1 MPSWKKVISSGSA
14 AHLLNITASNLPNIY
29 KNNVLMYDTA
39 SGVVTYFSSS
49 LDNRVYVQQ
58 SGTVRYDNTAQTPM
72 TNTIVM
78 LFNDNGTEIAPLTT
92 TDSNGNFNFARV
104 PIGNYYI
111 QFETSKPWGGVNITD
126 ALLISQHIAGNL
138 LTGIRQLAA
147 DVNGDGVIDANDID
161 LIGTAIQQELTSDVS
176 NYRVNNSITSFT
188 AGDWVFG
195 SGSGANFRGWRMVLN
210 KSVSPSL
217 GVVSTYGIPLTASAD
232 NTNLLYTALC
242 LGDVNGSY
250 TP

>member
-1 MPSWKKVISSGSA
+1 MPSWKKVILSGSA

-39 SGVVTYFSSS
+39 SGVITYFTSS

-58 SGTVRYDNTAQTPM
+58 SGSVKYDNANQTSM
-72 TNTIVM
+72 TNTTVM
-78 LFNDNGTEIAPLTT
+78 LFNDIGTQIVPSTT

-126 ALLISQHIAGNL
+126 ALRISQHIAGNL

-147 DVNGDGVIDANDID
+147 DVDGDGDID
-161 LIGTAIQQELTSDVS
+161 NDDYSSV
-176 NYRVNNSITSFT
+176 NNRVNNSILSFP
-188 AGDWVFG
+188 AGNWVFG
-195 SGSGANFRGWRMVLN
+195 SGSGANFRGWRMV
-210 KSVSPSL
+210 SSQAVSPSL
-217 GVVSTYGIPLTASAD
+217 GVVSSMGIPLTASAN
-232 NTNLLYTALC
+232 NTNLQYLALC

-250 TP
+250 TPQ

>member
-39 SGVVTYFSSS
+39 SGVITYFSSS

-58 SGTVRYDNTAQTPM
+58 SGSVKYNNTAQTLM
-72 TNTIVM
+72 TNTTVTLM
-78 LFNDNGTEIAPLTT
+78 DSNGTQIVPPTI

-104 PIGNYYI
+104 PIGNYYV
-111 QFETSKPWGGVNITD
+111 QFQTNKPWGGVTNAD
-126 ALLISQHIAGNL
+126 AGAIENHFNTVEL

-147 DVNGDGVIDANDID
+147 DVDADGDID
-161 LIGTAIQQELTSDVS
+161 NTDYSQ
-176 NYRVNNSITSFT
+176 VNNRISNSIGLFT

-195 SGSGANFRGWRMVLN
+195 SGSGTNFRGWRMIAAQPI
-210 KSVSPSL
+210 SPSL
-217 GVVSTYGIPLTASAD
+217 GVVSSFGIPLTASVN
-232 NTNLLYTALC
+232 NTNLQYLALC
-242 LGDVNGSY
+242 TGDVNGSY
-250 TP
+250 IPALEFEPEINI